1 MRRKSKAS
9 MMELKGNM
17 TLAPVEGVKIDESLT
32 FSMEIPLQMLFDQF
46 TTFISKTDFK
56 DIAWYKK
63 ASFERG
69 FFIESYKLLNCIAG

>member
-9 MMELKGNM
+9 MMELKENM

-32 FSMEIPLQMLFDQF
+32 FSMEIPLQILFDQF

-63 ASFERG
+63 ASFKEA
-69 FFIESYKLLNCIAG
+69 FLLKVTKY

>member
-9 MMELKGNM
+9 MMELKENM

-32 FSMEIPLQMLFDQF
+32 FSMEIPLQILFDQF

-63 ASFERG
+63 ASLKEAF
-69 FFIESYKLLNCIAG
+69 LLKVTKY